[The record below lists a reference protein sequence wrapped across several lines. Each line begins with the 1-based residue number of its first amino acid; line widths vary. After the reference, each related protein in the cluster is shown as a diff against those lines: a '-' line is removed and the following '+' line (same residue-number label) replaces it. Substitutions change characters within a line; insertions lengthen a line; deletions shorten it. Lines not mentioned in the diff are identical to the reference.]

1 MEIFENFSFILVIDL
16 LLVGFLFFQLYK
28 LIKGTVAINIFL
40 GIASIY
46 LIWILVKWLEL
57 KFLSVIIGQ
66 FMGIGVLILVIVFQK
81 EIRNFLILI
90 GKGRVI
96 KTKGIFKVMFKENE
110 DRLNVTAILKS
121 SDIFSKSK
129 TGAIIVIAKDDELD
143 EYIESGVQINAEITV
158 PLLDSIFYKNSPL
171 HDGAVIIK
179 NNKIIAARCILPIT
193 NDDDFPGELGMRHR
207 AAVGISENSDSISVL
222 VSEQTGTISMTYRGK
237 IKRRC
242 SDKYM
247 ESFLNKHFKGE

>member
-121 SDIFSKSK
+121 SGVILFTRSSVHCALSTTATSK
-129 TGAIIVIAKDDELD
+129 V
-143 EYIESGVQINAEITV
+143 
-158 PLLDSIFYKNSPL
+158 
-171 HDGAVIIK
+171 
-179 NNKIIAARCILPIT
+179 
-193 NDDDFPGELGMRHR
+193 
-207 AAVGISENSDSISVL
+207 
-222 VSEQTGTISMTYRGK
+222 
-237 IKRRC
+237 
-242 SDKYM
+242 
-247 ESFLNKHFKGE
+247 KGSL